1 MYAAQ
6 CGQVDIAKYL
16 CSAEIDSDIYIKS
29 HLSGRDAMTIATEA
43 RFDKI
48 VDILNITD
56 K

>member
-1 MYAAQ
+1 M
-6 CGQVDIAKYL
+6 
-16 CSAEIDSDIYIKS
+16 DSDIYVKS

-56 K
+56 KLINEANAVTD